1 MGEQDTILITMSTVV
16 GATMR
21 DIEFQERADGPT
33 IKFFAP
39 YATSRASG
47 RDPITPIGPLLQT
60 LSNEVAHYPA
70 ELPVVA
76 KHTVFIRETMGKQQD
91 AVEFCCRLG
100 ARALRSGAVL
110 GGPARIYSQ
119 GDEGD
124 DLHAAWARLLSPL
137 FGIEYSDRGIRSTAH
152 RSTLLLLAERIS
164 EGHRW
169 QIHHILRAGAISL
182 LKMRGWNVVREDGDY
197 LTITDEQREFQ
208 VMCIDGK
215 GQSPEED
222 PGEKTPGL
230 GRSRLLVIHLEPK
243 REQLLVGNSGQF
255 FHIALEDIAI
265 MEPQTSW
272 IWPVLERQLHTS
284 TRQPTLAAL
293 RLSAGLIAEAISLDR
308 VQTSFVDVDWDEVA
322 RLAAEKDCERFLEFH
337 PRGIEKRT
345 AFVVVPKVTLTDGT
359 RRGPAVVQLTLEPDG
374 PMVSAAVDFN

>member
-1 MGEQDTILITMSTVV
+1 
-16 GATMR
+16 
-21 DIEFQERADGPT
+21 
-33 IKFFAP
+33 
-39 YATSRASG
+39 
-47 RDPITPIGPLLQT
+47 
-60 LSNEVAHYPA
+60 
-70 ELPVVA
+70 
-76 KHTVFIRETMGKQQD
+76 
-91 AVEFCCRLG
+91 
-100 ARALRSGAVL
+100 
-110 GGPARIYSQ
+110 
-119 GDEGD
+119 
-124 DLHAAWARLLSPL
+124 
-137 FGIEYSDRGIRSTAH
+137 
-152 RSTLLLLAERIS
+152 
-164 EGHRW
+164 
-169 QIHHILRAGAISL
+169 
-182 LKMRGWNVVREDGDY
+182 
-197 LTITDEQREFQ
+197 
-208 VMCIDGK
+208 
-215 GQSPEED
+215 
-222 PGEKTPGL
+222 
-230 GRSRLLVIHLEPK
+230 VIHLEPK